1 MVNAR
6 AVRRACAAVLVAAL
20 ALVCAGCAS
29 RTSTSSRSLPN
40 SSVNDSNSVGGGSAS
55 TATTDATTP
64 TAAAPSSS
72 YVVAIDAGHQAHGNS
87 SQEPIGPGASETKAK
102 VTSGTTGTY
111 SGTPEYVVNLQVAL
125 KLRDYLTAKGVTV
138 VMVRETNDVDISN
151 SQRAAAANDNNADLF
166 VRLHCDGADGSSA
179 NGFCTLVPGTNS
191 WTEPIVAESAR
202 AGEIVQASAVNATG
216 ARDLGVKERTD
227 LSGFNWCTV
236 PTVLCEM
243 GFMSNQEEDAK
254 LNSDS
259 YQQQLAQGIGD
270 GVYQYLTS

>member
-1 MVNAR
+1 MINAR
-6 AVRRACAAVLVAAL
+6 AARRACAVVLVAAL
-20 ALVCAGCAS
+20 ALVCAGCAG

-40 SSVNDSNSVGGGSAS
+40 SSVNDSNSVGGGGAS
-55 TATTDATTP
+55 TASTDTATP
-64 TAAAPSSS
+64 TAAPSSS

-87 SQEPIGPGASETKAK
+87 SQEPVGPGASETKAK

-125 KLRDYLTAKGVTV
+125 KLRDYLTAKGVAV

-151 SQRAAAANDNNADLF
+151 SQRAAVANDNDADLF

-202 AGEIVQASAVNATG
+202 AGEIVQTSAVNATG
-216 ARDLGVKERTD
+216 ARDLGV
-227 LSGFNWCTV
+227 
-236 PTVLCEM
+236 
-243 GFMSNQEEDAK
+243 
-254 LNSDS
+254 
-259 YQQQLAQGIGD
+259 
-270 GVYQYLTS
+270 